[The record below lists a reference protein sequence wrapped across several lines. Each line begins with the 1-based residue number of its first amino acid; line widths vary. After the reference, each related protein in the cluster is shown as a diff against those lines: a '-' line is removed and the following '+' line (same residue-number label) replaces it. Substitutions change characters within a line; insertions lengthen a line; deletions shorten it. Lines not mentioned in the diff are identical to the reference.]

1 MNHQIS
7 LLLITDFIAEHSDL
21 LSLVGENLFSGIQS
35 NEIESSEKLLF
46 CDNVLF
52 VFEYSDITEARIVSI
67 KNQLKKNIAYNPYFI
82 IISDCEV
89 SFQKSKNI
97 SVYSKLD
104 FIRGIHVLL
113 PLIIEK
119 IIYISRIDDYIQ
131 KSFKIIVNNEIIAQQ
146 KSEIEMLYRELE
158 VLSKIDHLTGVLNR
172 RAFFDS
178 LEGERKRALRDLW
191 RISKFANSEDD
202 LIEDGVSTQFGI
214 FNHLGNFS
222 CIMLDIDFFKK
233 INDTYGHLVGDKV
246 LKRIGELLYKNGIFR
261 DNDIIGRFGGEEFVI
276 VLPQSNSVDALIPA
290 ERLRKIIK
298 NEVFSDLS
306 GNQFSLTIS
315 MGISEFYIGDNKP
328 EDIVERADKALYIA
342 KETGRDRIVIYKP
355 S

>member
-1 MNHQIS
+1 MNHQVS
-7 LLLITDFIAEHSDL
+7 LLLITDLIAEKSDL
-21 LSLVGENLFSGIQS
+21 LSLVRENSFSGIQLH
-35 NEIESSEKLLF
+35 EIESNEKLLSS
-46 CDNVLF
+46 DNVLF
-52 VFEYSDITEARIVSI
+52 VFEYSENTEAHIVHI
-67 KNQLKKNIAYNPYFI
+67 KNQLKQKKICNPYFI

-89 SFQKSKNI
+89 TLQKSTSV

-104 FIRGIHVLL
+104 FIQGIHVLL
-113 PLIIEK
+113 PLIVEK
-119 IIYISRIDDYIQ
+119 IIYIARIDDYIQ

-146 KSEIEMLYRELE
+146 KSEIEMLYSELE

-202 LIEDGVSTQFGI
+202 VIEDGVSTQFEI

-233 INDTYGHLVGDKV
+233 INDTYGHLVGDRV
-246 LKRIGELLYKNGIFR
+246 LKRIGELLNKNGIFR
-261 DNDIIGRFGGEEFVI
+261 DNDIIGRFGGEEFVVI
-276 VLPQSNSVDALIPA
+276 LPQTNSVDALIPA

-298 NEVFSDLS
+298 NEVFYDLS
-306 GNQFSLTIS
+306 GNQFSITIS

-328 EDIVERADKALYIA
+328 EDIVERADKALYTA
-342 KETGRDRIVIYKP
+342 KETGRDKIVIYKP

>member
-158 VLSKIDHLTGVLNR
+158 VLRVP
-172 RAFFDS
+172 
-178 LEGERKRALRDLW
+178 
-191 RISKFANSEDD
+191 
-202 LIEDGVSTQFGI
+202 
-214 FNHLGNFS
+214 
-222 CIMLDIDFFKK
+222 
-233 INDTYGHLVGDKV
+233 
-246 LKRIGELLYKNGIFR
+246 LK
-261 DNDIIGRFGGEEFVI
+261 
-276 VLPQSNSVDALIPA
+276 
-290 ERLRKIIK
+290 
-298 NEVFSDLS
+298 
-306 GNQFSLTIS
+306 T
-315 MGISEFYIGDNKP
+315 
-328 EDIVERADKALYIA
+328 
-342 KETGRDRIVIYKP
+342 
-355 S
+355 